1 MLIYNVSGNFI
12 KDMLSFFLNIQICF
26 SSYFILAIIL
36 VIFTAYAYYIN
47 SNRPADDPQK
57 KNYYASGIFIMP
69 FIWPI
74 LLVGWII
81 FVVLRAIHFGF
92 FLVIF
97 TLTIVLKRKPFWL
110 VWLEKIA
117 LKIGTK
123 LLDAD
128 AALRSFAFGWSSS
141 SA

>member
-1 MLIYNVSGNFI
+1 M
-12 KDMLSFFLNIQICF
+12 SFFLNIQICLA
-26 SSYFILAIIL
+26 SYFILAIIL
-36 VIFTAYAYYIN
+36 TLFAAYAYYVN
-47 SNRPADDPQK
+47 SQRPADDPQK
-57 KNYYASGIFIMP
+57 KNYSASGIFIMP
-69 FIWPI
+69 FFWPF

-97 TLTIVLKRKPFWL
+97 TLTLIFIRKPFWL

-123 LLDAD
+123 LLEAD
-128 AALRSFAFGWSSS
+128 AALRSFAFGWSTSS
-141 SA
+141 S